1 MHIIILKKG
10 FIMNKIVTL
19 LLIIL
24 IISSCG
30 FYRTTQ
36 YYEEYLTTLLGISE
50 TQLIQIEGIPTKVY
64 ETKDTKFITYYK
76 EYSNYS
82 TSNSYSYP
90 NNEYI
95 GTNTTE
101 IQTHHK
107 EYCETMFTLINDK
120 VTNYTFKGNKCDE
133 LIYKGETITSF

>member
-1 MHIIILKKG
+1 
-10 FIMNKIVTL
+10 MNKIVTL
-19 LLIIL
+19 LLTIL

-30 FYRTTQ
+30 FYKTTK

-64 ETKDTKFITYYK
+64 ETNGTKFITYYK

-82 TSNSYSYP
+82 TSSSYL
-90 NNEYI
+90 NNVYFGI
-95 GTNTTE
+95 NTTE

-107 EYCETMFTLINDK
+107 EYCETMFTLINNK
-120 VTNYTFKGNKCDE
+120 ITNYTFKGNKCDE
-133 LIYKGETITSF
+133 LIYEGETITGF